1 MYFNLHT
8 GIEEVVKVGKIEID
22 DAMFYFAPFDVLL
35 EAVSQETEEECKQ
48 PADDGTEQFSEMVE
62 KYTKPSFDDEE
73 R

>member
-1 MYFNLHT
+1 MSADLHT
-8 GIEEVVKVGKIEID
+8 GIEEVVEVGKIDID
-22 DAMFYFAPFDVLL
+22 DEMFYFASLDVLL

-48 PADDGTEQFSEMVE
+48 PATDGTEQFEEMIE